1 VNYKFDLMKELY
13 PSYIIYIKRK
23 NKYYTNEIDKDIVKY
38 FGNNLKNI
46 NYIILNNLNIIEKV
60 VFANNI
66 YDILYIKIKII
77 NILKTYY
84 AKEN

>member
-1 VNYKFDLMKELY
+1 MNYKFDLMKELY

-77 NILKTYY
+77 NILKTFY

>member
-1 VNYKFDLMKELY
+1 MNYKFDLMKELY

>member
-1 VNYKFDLMKELY
+1 MKELY